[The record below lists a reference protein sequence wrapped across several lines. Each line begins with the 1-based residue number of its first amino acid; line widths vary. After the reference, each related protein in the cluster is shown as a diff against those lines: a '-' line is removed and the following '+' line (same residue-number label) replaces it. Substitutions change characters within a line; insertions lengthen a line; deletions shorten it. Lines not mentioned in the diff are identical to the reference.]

1 MSSTNLR
8 PDLNPQQTGKLTGKQ
23 AEKQI
28 ANEIDEYLY
37 VHEQRRRILPRAV
50 LVGVLAGGV
59 AIAFRAAL
67 SFMDTLR
74 LEMLEWAHQ
83 FSFGWLIPIAFGAI
97 TTVIAI
103 GMVRNIAPEA
113 SGSGIPHLEGV
124 LRRLREMRWRRILP
138 VKFIGGALA
147 IGGGLALGREGP
159 TVQMGGAVGAAV
171 SEFLKVSTRERFTL
185 IASGSGAGLAAAF
198 NAPLAGFIF
207 VLEELQRDF
216 RRGVFA
222 AALVAAAVA
231 DILARSVSGQL
242 PVFAV
247 PSYETPPLTT
257 LPIFVLLGLV
267 AGLLGVFFNRMLLVS
282 LDLFSRIPQRAVL
295 GVAALVGSA
304 IGLVGW
310 FAPEAG
316 GGGHH
321 LTESI
326 LLGEMALTAIPLWF
340 GLRFVMTMVSYSTGA
355 PGGIFAPLL
364 ALGAMIGLGI
374 GQAMHLLMPSVVTQP
389 EVFAVVGMAAYFA
402 AIVRAPLTGV
412 VLIIEMTGNYWQLL
426 PLMTACFCAY
436 LVAEHLRDVPIYE
449 RLLERDL
456 KRSGVHVSP
465 EQPMVVEVEVQPG
478 SPFAGKEV
486 RELGLPAGCILVSCR
501 DAHISQIPTASTRLL
516 PHMRVTAMIAPGA
529 DNSLIALR
537 DGCEART

>member
-1 MSSTNLR
+1 MCMHSSPLSPT
-8 PDLNPQQTGKLTGKQ
+8 PLNPTLGETRT
-23 AEKQI
+23 EKQI
-28 ANEIDEYLY
+28 ESEIDEYLY

-50 LVGVLAGGV
+50 LVGVLAGLV

-67 SFMDTLR
+67 AFMDTLR
-74 LEMLEWAHQ
+74 LDLIAWSHQ
-83 FSFGWLIPIAFGAI
+83 FAWGWLFPVGFGAT

-103 GMVRNIAPEA
+103 ALVRSVAPEA
-113 SGSGIPHLEGV
+113 SGSGIPHLEAV
-124 LRRLREMRWRRILP
+124 LRRFREMRWRRLLP
-138 VKFIGGALA
+138 VKFVGGALA

-185 IASGSGAGLAAAF
+185 IAAGAGAGLAAAF

-247 PSYETPPLTT
+247 PSYPAPPLTT
-257 LPIFVLLGLV
+257 LPVFVLLGLV
-267 AGLLGVFFNRMLLVS
+267 AGLLGVLFNRTLLIS
-282 LDLFSRIPQRAVL
+282 LDLFARVPARWVL
-295 GVAALVGSA
+295 WVVAMIGGA
-304 IGLVGW
+304 IGLIGW

-321 LTESI
+321 LTENI
-326 LLGEMALTAIPLWF
+326 LVGDMALAAIPLWF
-340 GLRFVMTMVSYSTGA
+340 MLRFGMTMASYSTGA

-364 ALGAMIGLGI
+364 ALGAMIGLGV
-374 GQAMHLLMPSVVTQP
+374 GQLMHLLLPTVVTQP

-412 VLIIEMTGNYWQLL
+412 ILILEMTGNYWQLL

-436 LVAEHLRDVPIYE
+436 LVAEHLQDVPIYE

-456 KRSGVHVSP
+456 KRHGIQAPP
-465 EQPMVVEVEVQPG
+465 EQPMVVEVEVQPE
-478 SPFAGKEV
+478 SPFAGKMV
-486 RELGLPAGCILVSCR
+486 RELGLPAGCILVTCR
-501 DAHISQIPTASTRLL
+501 DGHRSQIPTADTRLV
-516 PHMRVTAMIAPGA
+516 PHMRLTAMISPGA
-529 DNSLIALR
+529 DNSLLALR
-537 DGCEART
+537 DGCETHE